1 MAVLRI
7 ERSAFVIIRLLLIGR
22 NSLGQQRV
30 NYVPMTGNPQNTVN
44 REGLSVMQSRNVKD
58 LADDIIVVTQSI
70 S

>member
-7 ERSAFVIIRLLLIGR
+7 QRSALVIIRLLLICG

-30 NYVPMTGNPQNTVN
+30 NYVPVTGNPQNAVN
-44 REGLSVMQSRNVKD
+44 REGLSVTQSRNVKD
-58 LADDIIVVTQSI
+58 RTADIIGVTQSI